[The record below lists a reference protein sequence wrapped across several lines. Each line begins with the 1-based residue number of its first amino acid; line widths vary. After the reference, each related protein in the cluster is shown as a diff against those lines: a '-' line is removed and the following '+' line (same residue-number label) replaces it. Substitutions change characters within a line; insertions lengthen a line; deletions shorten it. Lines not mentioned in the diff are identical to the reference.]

1 MRKFILL
8 VIMCLFG
15 GLSSSLMAQTIT
27 IGTRNGD
34 SQYFPARLKQN
45 AVGNSNN
52 YSSISQQIYT
62 ANEIKTANGGSTPV
76 GKISKLAFKSNK
88 TNLTFDKTVKV
99 YMKNI
104 GTTDVISAWD
114 TSEELKNN
122 KVYEGSI
129 SIDADG
135 YLVFNLSPA
144 FNYVDGN
151 NILIF
156 VDNNRGESGTVIDD
170 VYFDVMSISSRQGAY
185 TASGTASNNY
195 GFDGTWPTCTGRTQ
209 KNVISLTFSDETPTP
224 PDAPTLTSPT
234 NGETGIFN
242 PSLNFTLSS
251 NTAKYQIFLAEAAGT
266 GAGAYNAL
274 TDWVDKTNNTVSYQ
288 TNNLKPNTT
297 YYWYVV
303 AKNDEGSAES
313 AKYSFTTSDFGVPGI
328 PTLVS
333 PENNATIAENPNL
346 SWYFGEY
353 TEQYQ
358 VWLGT
363 DADNLELKQDWT
375 STLATSYQTNNL
387 AVGDYFWKIVA
398 KNYVGE
404 TSSEVFKFTK
414 LGAPDNVTPISPADG
429 ATEVS
434 NKTIRFTFAPN
445 TTHYRFLYGEESA
458 GNLAYCGH
466 GTATEWLETGGATEM
481 EITAPYFETGTTYY
495 WAVDVKNGSGQ
506 RTVHQ
511 GGDAIDVFHFTT
523 SSIAAATNLRSE
535 LNNRE
540 VTLTWFYGN
549 SNTVDEYQVLF
560 GTDQNNLV
568 VVQDWTLR
576 GGLSEGSFIKDGLDA
591 GTTYYWQ
598 VNVRKDG
605 GDALSSEI
613 ASFTTDS
620 LPGAVTYVSPA
631 DNASLNADPEL
642 SWTFGDIDNTDEYQ
656 VLFGTDPDNLDVVQE
671 WTSTLATSYKTSDL
685 SANVTYYWQI
695 NVRNNMGEVQGAI
708 YSFIKSIRPDN
719 VTPVSPAH
727 GETGVSNVATITWE
741 FAPNTTHYR
750 LLFDRG
756 YGLEYQIGNNET
768 WVKVTEETA
777 SFDTDALGL
786 GALKTY
792 SWAVEVKN
800 DSGVRNYYNGANPS
814 GDVTLYSYTTANVV
828 AATYQAPVNNSVLST
843 PTATLKWTYGANNTV
858 THYQVL
864 FGTDKNN
871 LDVVQDWVEIPTVG
885 TGLGDG
891 TYTTATLT
899 NNTKYYWQVNVKQG
913 VDGTPL
919 EGKIWGFVSLLDI
932 PQNVTTDAISYDGT
946 AHITWDAI
954 ADATSY
960 NIYVDGTL
968 YSTVNTNAADIAN
981 LVYNDGNAYNIQVTA
996 LYEFDG
1002 DTYESEK
1009 SDIVEVTTIG
1019 YGMIKVFVKDY
1030 KDNRLN
1036 GVAITLSGKDIYGND
1051 KEYTFTTNANGTY
1064 TSSKPEICEGTY
1076 TVTISKD
1083 LYFTQTIENV
1093 MIVNNATRD
1102 LGTIILHSMAIFNV
1116 TVNDISVDHIDIFL
1130 GYNTN
1135 EYLFDNR
1142 LYNIYVWEIHEDTY
1156 DPNYIA
1162 RWFSIGATQGENSMY
1177 RYFEWENLPNGVY
1190 LIGVELPGSG
1200 IINWSNVN
1208 AYKNYYIFEKNG
1220 NWYDSENWRSNLMPQ
1235 LPDDQVYI
1243 YAEAVVNEDET
1254 VTIGNATIKYDN
1266 KDYFGSL
1273 TINGE
1278 FITTTDIGIVN
1289 DSPHRLILNDGAQL
1303 RQKNPNLPGKFVMN
1317 IDNPTVWSVWNKTGW
1332 QFIASPFTNAAVSQ
1346 FTETGDEY
1354 DLYKFDG
1361 RHENLTV
1368 EWRNHKDTTAH
1379 FEKEFVSGRGYM
1391 ASYKTNTTA
1400 SLNGTFFAGTSID
1413 YEVTYKEI
1421 VGDSTH
1427 WPNFHLVGNPFT
1439 FDMDLSKL
1447 QTFHMATGVAV
1458 VNEVGGYNYM
1468 ATGTINV
1475 GDGFFVRTVGVNP
1488 SVSYND
1494 NATRSSNNNVIDNI
1508 SVIISNKTSRD
1519 NVVLN
1524 FAGADK
1530 VGFPKLNNFNEEI
1543 ACLYVSSDAKR
1554 YGIFNYDEDV
1564 REVPL
1569 SFEAQ
1574 KMGNYTISVEAEG
1587 EYDNI
1592 ILVDRLTGIETN
1604 MLFEDYNFTTT
1615 TSKKE
1620 NADRFIVR
1628 FSKKS
1633 DAKVETDRFAYQSGE
1648 ELIIEA
1654 EGTVQM
1660 FDVMGRMVY
1669 SNDVE
1674 GQRRVNVGH
1683 LNKAAYILRLVNG
1696 NGVKVQKV
1704 IIY

>member
-1 MRKFILL
+1 MKKFLL
-8 VIMCLFG
+8 LTLIMCLFG
-15 GLSSSLMAQTIT
+15 GLSSSLMAQEVT
-27 IGTRNGD
+27 IGSGTGTTNG
-34 SQYFPARLKQN
+34 QYLPIYI
-45 AVGNSNN
+45 GNSGL
-52 YSSISQQIYT
+52 YAISQQIYF
-62 ANEIKTANGGSTPV
+62 ANEINMPDGGTISQISFYTYNNKHTRNIEIYMVNTDKTIFNSKTDWVVVTSQDKVFAGEVEFGSGSTTDNV
-76 GKISKLAFKSNK
+76 WVTITLDQDFSYNGTKNLLLCVNDLTGEKTLDSNYPK
-88 TNLTFDKTVKV
+88 FRTYSSSTNTAIYNYGTQITDPSTQLNNLTA
-99 YMKNI
+99 
-104 GTTDVISAWD
+104 S
-114 TSEELKNN
+114 TS
-122 KVYEGSI
+122 
-129 SIDADG
+129 
-135 YLVFNLSPA
+135 
-144 FNYVDGN
+144 
-151 NILIF
+151 
-156 VDNNRGESGTVIDD
+156 
-170 VYFDVMSISSRQGAY
+170 
-185 TASGTASNNY
+185 
-195 GFDGTWPTCTGRTQ
+195 Q
-209 KNVISLTFSDETPTP
+209 KNTHNIIKLNFDSGSSTPTL
-224 PDAPTLTSPT
+224 PDAPTLNSPS

-242 PSLNFTLSS
+242 PSLDFKLSS
-251 NTAKYQIFLAEAAGT
+251 NTTQYQIFLAEASGT
-266 GAGAYNAL
+266 GPGTYNEL
-274 TDWVDKTNNTVSYQ
+274 TSLVDKTNITVSYQ

-297 YYWYVV
+297 YYWYVE
-303 AKNDEGSAES
+303 ATNDEGSASS
-313 AKYSFTTSDFGVPGI
+313 AVYSFTTSNFGDPGA
-328 PTLVS
+328 PTLNTPS
-333 PENNATIAENPNL
+333 NNEEVTSNPKL
-346 SWYFGEY
+346 SWTFGDY

-363 DADNLELKQDWT
+363 DSDNLNVVQNWT

-434 NKTIRFTFAPN
+434 SKTIRFTFAPN

-458 GNLAYCGH
+458 GNLAYCGY
-466 GTATEWLETGGATEM
+466 GTAATWLETGGATEM
-481 EITAPYFETGTTYY
+481 EITAPDFETGMTYY

-511 GGDAIDVFHFTT
+511 GGDAIEVFHFTT
-523 SSIAAATNLRSE
+523 SSIAAATSLTSK

-549 SNTVDEYQVLF
+549 GNTADEYQVLL
-560 GTDQNNLV
+560 GTEQNNLA
-568 VVQDWTLR
+568 VVQDWTSR

-605 GDALSSEI
+605 GGALSSEI
-613 ASFTTDS
+613 ASFTTDA
-620 LPGAVTYVSPA
+620 LPGAVTYISPA

-671 WTSTLATSYKTSDL
+671 WTSTLETSYQTSAL

-741 FAPNTTHYR
+741 FAPNTTHYK

-800 DSGVRNYYNGANPS
+800 DYGVRNYYNGANPS
-814 GDVTLYSYTTANVV
+814 GDVTLYSYTTANVA
-828 AATYQAPVNNSVLST
+828 AATYQAPANNSVLST

-891 TYTTATLT
+891 TYTTATLV

-913 VDGTPL
+913 VDGTAL
-919 EGKIWGFVSLLDI
+919 EGKIWGFVSILDI
-932 PQNVTTDAISYDGT
+932 PQNVTTDAVSYDET
-946 AHITWDAI
+946 AHLTWDAI

-981 LVYNDGNAYNIQVTA
+981 LVYNGGNAYSIQITA
-996 LYEFDG
+996 VYEFDG
-1002 DTYESEK
+1002 ITYESDK
-1009 SDIVEVTTIG
+1009 SDAVEVTTIG
-1019 YGMIKVFVKDY
+1019 YGKIKVFVTDY

-1036 GVAITLSGKDIYGND
+1036 GVTITLSGKDISGND

-1093 MIVNNATRD
+1093 VIVNNATRD

-1130 GYNTN
+1130 GYNTD
-1135 EYLFDNR
+1135 EYRFENR
-1142 LYNIYVWEIHEDTY
+1142 PYNIYVWEIHEDTY
-1156 DPNYIA
+1156 DPNYIEC
-1162 RWFSIGATQGENSMY
+1162 WFSIGATQGENSMY

-1243 YAEAVVNEDET
+1243 YAEAVVNEGET

-1273 TINGE
+1273 TIKGE

-1317 IDNPTVWSVWNKTGW
+1317 INNPKVWNEWNKTGW
-1332 QFIASPFTNAAVSQ
+1332 QFIASPFTDAAVSQ
-1346 FTETGDEY
+1346 FTNAGDEY

-1368 EWRNHKDTTAH
+1368 EWRNHKDPEAQ
-1379 FEKEFVSGRGYM
+1379 FETEFVSGRGYM
-1391 ASYKTNTTA
+1391 ASYESNTTA
-1400 SLNGTFFAGTSID
+1400 TLSGTFNSSTSIT
-1413 YEVTYKEI
+1413 YPVTYQDIQE
-1421 VGDSTH
+1421 GEMH
-1427 WPNFHLVGNPFT
+1427 WPNFHLLGNPFT
-1439 FDMDLSKL
+1439 FNMDLSKL
-1447 QTFHMATGVAV
+1447 QTFHIATGVAV
-1458 VNEVGGYNYM
+1458 INNTGGWDYL
-1468 ATGTINV
+1468 TSGSINV

-1488 SVSYND
+1488 SVSYSEGP
-1494 NATRSSNNNVIDNI
+1494 TRSSDNNVTDNI
-1508 SVIISNKTSRD
+1508 SIRISNSTSRD

-1524 FAGADK
+1524 FAGADNA
-1530 VGFPKLNNFNEEI
+1530 GFPKLNAINEDV
-1543 ACLYVSSDAKR
+1543 AYLYVVDNNER
-1554 YGIFNYDEDV
+1554 YGIFNYDKDV
-1564 REVPL
+1564 KEVPL

-1574 KMGNYTISVEAEG
+1574 KMGNYTISVDAKG
-1587 EYDNI
+1587 EYETI
-1592 ILVDRLTGIETN
+1592 VLVDRQTGIETN
-1604 MLFEDYNFTTT
+1604 MLLEDYKFTAT

-1620 NADRFIVR
+1620 NTDRFIVR
-1628 FSKKS
+1628 FTFKS
-1633 DAKVETDRFAYQSGE
+1633 DVETESKIFAYQSGD
-1648 ELIIEA
+1648 ELIIED
-1654 EGTVQM
+1654 EGTVQL
-1660 FDVMGRMVY
+1660 FDVTGRMLHI
-1669 SNDVE
+1669 SDVKSRGE
-1674 GQRRVNVGH
+1674 RINVGQ

-1696 NGVKVQKV
+1696 EGVKVQKV

>member
-1 MRKFILL
+1 M
-8 VIMCLFG
+8 IMCLFG
-15 GLSSSLMAQTIT
+15 GLSSSLMAQEVT
-27 IGTRNGD
+27 IGTGTTESYTVPFETYLVQSGSQTYYLSNEIGKTTGGTIDKIAYYISTSAEVGNRNIRVYLRNTD
-34 SQYFPARLKQN
+34 ESYFPRTDGKYYRVNMTAEERVFEGTLNTNTTGWVTIDIDNFSYEGKN
-45 AVGNSNN
+45 LLVAVYDYTNSTPQKDTKFYTYKTNDDGNYRTIRKNGSSANPEQTT
-52 YSSISQQIYT
+52 SISFTTEAQT
-62 ANEIKTANGGSTPV
+62 PNIKLTFTSSTPV
-76 GKISKLAFKSNK
+76 
-88 TNLTFDKTVKV
+88 
-99 YMKNI
+99 
-104 GTTDVISAWD
+104 
-114 TSEELKNN
+114 
-122 KVYEGSI
+122 
-129 SIDADG
+129 
-135 YLVFNLSPA
+135 
-144 FNYVDGN
+144 
-151 NILIF
+151 
-156 VDNNRGESGTVIDD
+156 
-170 VYFDVMSISSRQGAY
+170 
-185 TASGTASNNY
+185 
-195 GFDGTWPTCTGRTQ
+195 
-209 KNVISLTFSDETPTP
+209 TPTVP
-224 PDAPTLTSPT
+224 TAPTLNSPSDGAT
-234 NGETGIFN
+234 DQFN
-242 PSLNFTLSS
+242 PSLDFTLSS
-251 NTAKYQIFLAEAAGT
+251 NTTQYQIFLAEASGT
-266 GAGAYNAL
+266 GPGTYDEL
-274 TDWVDKTNNTVSYQ
+274 TSLVKTNNNVSYQ
-288 TNNLKPNTT
+288 TSNLKPNTT
-297 YYWYVV
+297 YYWYVK
-303 AKNDEGSAES
+303 ATNDEGSTSSAE
-313 AKYSFTTSDFGVPGI
+313 YSFTTSNFDVPGI
-328 PTLVS
+328 PTLVY

-346 SWYFGEY
+346 SWNFGEY

-358 VWLGT
+358 VLFGT
-363 DADNLELKQDWT
+363 DSDNLDVVQDWT

-387 AVGDYFWKIVA
+387 AVGDYFWKIVV

-414 LGAPDNVTPISPADG
+414 LGAPDNVTPISPADS

-445 TTHYRFLYGEESA
+445 TTHYRFLYGESA
-458 GNLAYCGH
+458 GTLAYCGH
-466 GTATEWLETGGATEM
+466 GTATKWLETGGATEM

-495 WAVDVKNGSGQ
+495 WAVDVQNGSGQ
-506 RTVHQ
+506 RSVWN
-511 GGDAIDVFHFTT
+511 GGEEIAIYSFTT
-523 SSIAAATNLRSE
+523 SSIAAATNLRNT
-535 LNNRE
+535 LTNRE
-540 VTLTWFYGN
+540 VTLSWFYGN
-549 SNTVDEYQVLF
+549 GNTVNEYQVLF

-568 VVQDWTLR
+568 VVQDWTSR
-576 GGLSEGSFIKDGLDA
+576 GGLSEGSFSKNGLDA

-605 GDALSSEI
+605 GNALSSEI

-656 VLFGTDPDNLDVVQE
+656 VLFGTDSDNLDVVQE
-671 WTSTLATSYKTSDL
+671 WTSTLATSYQTSAL
-685 SANVTYYWQI
+685 SANVTYYWQV
-695 NVRNNMGEVQGAI
+695 NVRNNMGEVQGAV

-719 VTPVSPAH
+719 VTPISPVH
-727 GETGVSNVATITWE
+727 GETGVSNVATITWR

-768 WVKVTEETA
+768 WIEVTEETA

-786 GALKTY
+786 GASKTY

-800 DSGVRNYYNGANPS
+800 DYGTRYYYDGANPS
-814 GDVTLYSYTTANVV
+814 GDVTLYSYTTANVA
-828 AATYQAPVNNSVLST
+828 AATYLAPANNSVLETS
-843 PTATLKWTYGANNTV
+843 TATLKWTYGANNTV

-864 FGTDKNN
+864 FGTGKNN

-899 NNTKYYWQVNVKQG
+899 NNTKYYWQVNVKQS
-913 VDGTPL
+913 VDSTAL
-919 EGKIWGFVSLLDI
+919 EGKVWGFVSLLDI

-960 NIYVDGTL
+960 NIYVDGTP

-981 LVYNDGNAYNIQVTA
+981 LVYNGGNAYSIQITA
-996 LYEFDG
+996 VYEFDG
-1002 DTYESEK
+1002 DTYESDK
-1009 SDIVEVTTIG
+1009 SDAVKVTTIG

-1093 MIVNNATRD
+1093 VIVNNETRD

-1116 TVNDISVDHIDIFL
+1116 TVNNVNVDYLDIWL
-1130 GYNTN
+1130 GYDSDNI
-1135 EYLFDNR
+1135 FDTVR
-1142 LYNIYVWEIHEDTY
+1142 LYNIYVWEIHEDTH
-1156 DPNYIA
+1156 DTNYIA
-1162 RWFSIGATQGENSMY
+1162 RWFSIGATQGENTMY
-1177 RYFEWENLPNGVY
+1177 RYSEWKNLPNGVY

-1243 YAEAVVNEDET
+1243 YAEAVVNEGET

-1303 RQKNPNLPGKFVMN
+1303 RQKNPNLPGKFVMKIN
-1317 IDNPTVWSVWNKTGW
+1317 NPKVWNEWNKTGW

-1379 FEKEFVSGRGYM
+1379 FETEFVSGRGYM

-1400 SLNGTFFAGTSID
+1400 SLTGTFFSGTSID

-1427 WPNFHLVGNPFT
+1427 WPNFHLLGNPFT
-1439 FDMDLSKL
+1439 FNMDLSKL
-1447 QTFHMATGVAV
+1447 NTFHLATGVAV
-1458 VNEVGGYNYM
+1458 INNTGGWNYL
-1468 ATGTINV
+1468 TNGYINV
-1475 GDGFFVRTVGVNP
+1475 GDGFFVRTIGVNP

-1494 NATRSSNNNVIDNI
+1494 NATRSSNDNVTDNI
-1508 SVIISNKTSRD
+1508 SVTVSNSKSCD

-1524 FAGADK
+1524 FAGSDK
-1530 VGFPKLNNFNEEI
+1530 EGFPKLNALNDEI
-1543 ACLYVSSDAKR
+1543 AYLYVSDGSER

-1564 REVPL
+1564 REIPL

-1574 KMGNYTISVEAEG
+1574 KMGKYTISVKPEG
-1587 EYDNI
+1587 EYENI
-1592 ILVDRLTGIETN
+1592 ILVDRHTGIETN
-1604 MLFEDYNFTTT
+1604 MLLEDYSFTA
-1615 TSKKE
+1615 TSSTKE
-1620 NADRFIVR
+1620 NTDRFIIR
-1628 FSKKS
+1628 FAKTS
-1633 DAKVETDRFAYQSGE
+1633 DLEIETEHFAYQSNN
-1648 ELIIEA
+1648 ELIISKD
-1654 EGTVQM
+1654 GTLQI
-1660 FDVMGRMVY
+1660 FDVMGRMIY
-1669 SNDVE
+1669 SNEVK
-1674 GQRRVNVGH
+1674 GQSRIYVGNF
-1683 LNKAAYILRLVNG
+1683 NKAAYILRLVNDED
-1696 NGVKVQKV
+1696 VKVQKV

>member
-1 MRKFILL
+1 MKKFLL
-8 VIMCLFG
+8 LTMIMCLFG
-15 GLSSSLMAQTIT
+15 GLSSSLMAQNEVT
-27 IGTRNGD
+27 IGTGTSVTNNAPFNERNGAYSV
-34 SQYFPARLKQN
+34 SQQLYSQSLLLENLPKN
-45 AVGNSNN
+45 ATIT
-52 YSSISQQIYT
+52 SISFFVKHEDKNT
-62 ANEIKTANGGSTPV
+62 R
-76 GKISKLAFKSNK
+76 
-88 TNLTFDKTVKV
+88 NLSV
-99 YMKNI
+99 YMKN
-104 GTTDVISAWD
+104 TEDVSNTIQS
-114 TSEELKNN
+114 
-122 KVYEGSI
+122 YG
-129 SIDADG
+129 DADK
-135 YLVFNLSPA
+135 VFSGNVTTNKNDDKLLTIPISNFTYTGNGIYIYINDQTGIKNSSTYQEFYSATLSGGILHNYSSTAALNTTNLTRST
-144 FNYVDGN
+144 NLIN
-151 NILIF
+151 NIKITYTT
-156 VDNNRGESGTVIDD
+156 G
-170 VYFDVMSISSRQGAY
+170 GAPQ
-185 TASGTASNNY
+185 A
-195 GFDGTWPTCTGRTQ
+195 PT
-209 KNVISLTFSDETPTP
+209 
-224 PDAPTLTSPT
+224 APTLNSPS

-242 PSLNFTLSS
+242 PSLDFKLSS
-251 NTAKYQIFLAEAAGT
+251 NTTQYQIFLAEASGT
-266 GAGAYNAL
+266 GPGTYDEL
-274 TDWVDKTNNTVSYQ
+274 TSLVDKTNNTVSYQ

-303 AKNDEGSAES
+303 AKNDKGEVPSAE
-313 AKYSFTTSDFGVPGI
+313 YSFTTSDFGVPGI

-333 PENNATIAENPNL
+333 PENNAPIAENPNL
-346 SWYFGEY
+346 SWNFGEY

-363 DADNLELKQDWT
+363 DSDNLVVVQDWT

-387 AVGDYFWKIVA
+387 AVGDYFWKIVV

-404 TSSEVFKFTK
+404 TSSEVFTFTK
-414 LGAPDNVTPISPADG
+414 LGAPGNVTPISPING

-434 NKTIRFTFAPN
+434 SRNIRFTFAPN
-445 TTHYRFLYGEESA
+445 TTHYRFLYGESA
-458 GNLAYCGH
+458 GTLAYCGH
-466 GTATEWLETGGATEM
+466 GTKDTWLETGGVTEM
-481 EITAPYFETGTTYY
+481 EITAPYFETGKTYY

-506 RTVHQ
+506 RSVHE
-511 GGDAIDVFHFTT
+511 GGEEIAIYSFTT
-523 SSIAAATNLRSE
+523 SSISAATSLTSK

-560 GTDQNNLV
+560 GTDQNNLE
-568 VVQDWTLR
+568 VVQDWTSR
-576 GGLSEGSFIKDGLDA
+576 GGLSVSEGNFSKNGLDA

-598 VNVRKDG
+598 VKVRKDG
-605 GDALSSEI
+605 GNALSSEI

-642 SWTFGDIDNTDEYQ
+642 SWTFGDNTDEYQ
-656 VLFGTDPDNLDVVQE
+656 LLFGTDPGNLNVVKDWATPE
-671 WTSTLATSYKTSDL
+671 TSSYQTSDL
-685 SANVTYYWQI
+685 SANVTYYWQV
-695 NVRNNMGEVQGAI
+695 NVRNNMGEVQGAV

-719 VTPVSPAH
+719 VTPISPVH
-727 GETGVSNVATITWE
+727 GETGVSNVATITWR

-756 YGLEYQIGNNET
+756 YGPEYQIGNNET

-800 DSGVRNYYNGANPS
+800 DHGVRNYYNGANPS
-814 GDVTLYSYTTANVV
+814 GDVTLYSYTTANVA
-828 AATYQAPVNNSVLST
+828 AATYQAPANNSVLST
-843 PTATLKWTYGANNTV
+843 STATLKWTYGANNTV
-858 THYQVL
+858 THYRVL

-871 LDVVQDWVEIPTVG
+871 LDVVQDWVETPTVG

-891 TYTTATLT
+891 TYTTATLV

-913 VDGTPL
+913 VGGTAL

-932 PQNVTTDAISYDGT
+932 PQNVTTDAVSYDET
-946 AHITWDAI
+946 AHLTWDAI

-981 LVYNDGNAYNIQVTA
+981 LVYNGGNAYSIQITA
-996 LYEFDG
+996 VYEFDG
-1002 DTYESEK
+1002 ITYESDK
-1009 SDIVEVTTIG
+1009 SDAVKVTTIG

-1064 TSSKPEICEGTY
+1064 TSSKLEICEGTY

-1093 MIVNNATRD
+1093 VIVNNATRD

-1116 TVNDISVDHIDIFL
+1116 TVVNVNADYLDIYL
-1130 GYNTN
+1130 GYDSDNTFN
-1135 EYLFDNR
+1135 NR
-1142 LYNIYVWEIHEDTY
+1142 PYNIYVWEIHEDAY
-1156 DPNYIA
+1156 DPNYIE
-1162 RWFSIGATQGENSMY
+1162 RWFSIGATQGENAMY
-1177 RYFEWENLPNGVY
+1177 RYSEWKNLPNGVY

-1220 NWYDSENWRSNLMPQ
+1220 NWDDSENWRDGLMPQ

-1273 TINGE
+1273 TIKGE

-1317 IDNPTVWSVWNKTGW
+1317 INNPKVWNEWNKTGW
-1332 QFIASPFTNAAVSQ
+1332 QFIASPFTDAAVSQ
-1346 FTETGDEY
+1346 FTNAGDEY

-1368 EWRNHKDTTAH
+1368 EWRNHKDPEAQ
-1379 FEKEFVSGRGYM
+1379 FETEFVSGRGYM
-1391 ASYKTNTTA
+1391 ASYQNNTTA
-1400 SLNGTFFAGTSID
+1400 TLSGTFNSSTSIT
-1413 YEVTYKEI
+1413 YPVTYQEI
-1421 VGDSTH
+1421 QEGEMH
-1427 WPNFHLVGNPFT
+1427 WPNFHLLGNPFT
-1439 FDMDLSKL
+1439 FNMDLSKL

-1458 VNEVGGYNYM
+1458 INDAGGWDYL
-1468 ATGTINV
+1468 TSGSINV

-1488 SVSYND
+1488 SVSYSEGS
-1494 NATRSSNNNVIDNI
+1494 TRSSDNNVTDNI
-1508 SVIISNKTSRD
+1508 SIRISNSTSRD

-1524 FAGADK
+1524 FAGADNA
-1530 VGFPKLNNFNEEI
+1530 GFPKLNAMNKEI
-1543 ACLYVSSDAKR
+1543 AYLYVVDNNER
-1554 YGIFNYDEDV
+1554 YGIFNYDKDV
-1564 REVPL
+1564 KEVTL

-1574 KMGNYTISVEAEG
+1574 KMGNYTISVDAEG
-1587 EYDNI
+1587 EYETI
-1592 ILVDRLTGIETN
+1592 VLVDRQTGVETN
-1604 MLFEDYNFTTT
+1604 MLLEDYKFTAT

-1620 NADRFIVR
+1620 NTDRFIVR
-1628 FSKKS
+1628 FTFKS
-1633 DAKVETDRFAYQSGE
+1633 DVETESKIFAYQSGD
-1648 ELIIEA
+1648 ELIIED
-1654 EGTVQM
+1654 EGTVQL
-1660 FDVMGRMVY
+1660 FDVTGRMLY
-1669 SNDVE
+1669 ISDVKSRGE
-1674 GQRRVNVGH
+1674 RINVGQ

-1696 NGVKVQKV
+1696 EGVKVQKV

>member
-1 MRKFILL
+1 M
-8 VIMCLFG
+8 IMCLFG
-15 GLSSSLMAQTIT
+15 GLSSSLMAQEVT
-27 IGTRNGD
+27 IGSGTSTTQYAPFNDRNGAYSVSQQLYNKDLLKDIPNGAIITSISFFVQYEDKTTRNLSVYLKNTED
-34 SQYFPARLKQN
+34 VTNTAQTYNETTDIYFTGS
-45 AVGNSNN
+45 VTTNSNDDMLLTIPISNFPYTGNGIYIYVNDKTNKKNSN
-52 YSSISQQIYT
+52 YQMFYADGVTGGILCNYGSAELNASHLTRKMNSLNKIKFTFTSSGS
-62 ANEIKTANGGSTPV
+62 STPT
-76 GKISKLAFKSNK
+76 L
-88 TNLTFDKTVKV
+88 
-99 YMKNI
+99 
-104 GTTDVISAWD
+104 
-114 TSEELKNN
+114 
-122 KVYEGSI
+122 
-129 SIDADG
+129 
-135 YLVFNLSPA
+135 
-144 FNYVDGN
+144 
-151 NILIF
+151 
-156 VDNNRGESGTVIDD
+156 
-170 VYFDVMSISSRQGAY
+170 
-185 TASGTASNNY
+185 
-195 GFDGTWPTCTGRTQ
+195 
-209 KNVISLTFSDETPTP
+209 

-234 NGETGIFN
+234 NGATGIFN

-251 NTAKYQIFLAEAAGT
+251 NTAQYQIFLAEAAGT
-266 GAGAYNAL
+266 GAGAYTPL
-274 TDWVDKTNNTVSYQ
+274 TSLVDKTNNTVSYQ
-288 TNNLKPNTT
+288 TSNLKPYTT

-303 AKNDEGSAES
+303 ATNDEGSAES
-313 AKYSFTTSDFGVPGI
+313 AKYSFTTSNFGAPGI

-346 SWYFGEY
+346 SWEFGDNTGEY
-353 TEQYQ
+353 Q
-358 VWLGT
+358 LLFGT
-363 DADNLELKQDWT
+363 DPDNLDVVQEWT

-387 AVGDYFWKIVA
+387 AVGDYFWKIVV

-414 LGAPDNVTPISPADG
+414 LGAPDNVTPISPING

-434 NKTIRFTFAPN
+434 SKTIRFTFAPN

-466 GTATEWLETGGATEM
+466 GTATTWLETGGATEM
-481 EITAPYFETGTTYY
+481 EITAPDFETGMTYY

-511 GGDAIDVFHFTT
+511 GGDAIEVFHFTT
-523 SSIAAATNLRSE
+523 SSISAATNLRNT
-535 LNNRE
+535 LNNRK

-549 SNTVDEYQVLF
+549 GNTADEYQVLF
-560 GTDQNNLV
+560 GTDQNNLEV
-568 VVQDWTLR
+568 EDWTSR

-605 GDALSSEI
+605 GNALSSEI
-613 ASFTTDS
+613 ASFTTDP
-620 LPGAVTYVSPA
+620 LPGVPT
-631 DNASLNADPEL
+631 LNYPSNNEEITSDPKL
-642 SWTFGDIDNTDEYQ
+642 SWIFGENTIEYQ
-656 VLFGTDPDNLDVVQE
+656 LLFGTDSDNLDVVKE
-671 WTSTLATSYKTSDL
+671 WTTTLETSYQTSDL
-685 SANVTYYWQI
+685 SANVTYYWQV
-695 NVRNNMGEVQGAI
+695 NVRNNMGEIQGAV
-708 YSFIKSIRPDN
+708 YSFTKSIRPDN
-719 VTPVSPAH
+719 VTPISPVH
-727 GETGVSNVATITWE
+727 GETGVSNVATITWR

-756 YGLEYQIGNNET
+756 YGPEYQVGNNET
-768 WVKVTEETA
+768 WIKVTEETA

-800 DSGVRNYYNGANPS
+800 DYGTRNYYNGANPS
-814 GDVTLYSYTTANVV
+814 GDVTLYSYTTANVA
-828 AATYQAPVNNSVLST
+828 AATYQAPANNSVLST
-843 PTATLKWTYGANNTV
+843 STATLKWTYGANNTV

-864 FGTDKNN
+864 FGTDKDN

-891 TYTTATLT
+891 TYTTSTLV

-913 VDGTPL
+913 VDGTAL
-919 EGKIWGFVSLLDI
+919 EGKVWGFVSILDI
-932 PQNVTTDAISYDGT
+932 PQNVTTDAVSYDET

-954 ADATSY
+954 ADVTSY

-981 LVYNDGNAYNIQVTA
+981 LVYNGGNAYSIQITA
-996 LYEFDG
+996 MYEFDG
-1002 DTYESEK
+1002 DTYESDK
-1009 SDIVEVTTIG
+1009 SDVVKVTTIG
-1019 YGMIKVFVKDY
+1019 YGMIKVFVTDY
-1030 KDNRLN
+1030 KNNRLN
-1036 GVAITLSGKDIYGND
+1036 GVTITLSGKDISGND

-1093 MIVNNATRD
+1093 AIVNNATRD

-1130 GYNTN
+1130 GYNTD
-1135 EYLFDNR
+1135 EYRFENR
-1142 LYNIYVWEIHEDTY
+1142 PYNIYVWEIHEDTH
-1156 DPNYIA
+1156 DPNYIE
-1162 RWFSIGATQGENSMY
+1162 RWFSIGATQGENAMY

-1220 NWYDSENWRSNLMPQ
+1220 NWYDSENWRDGLMPQ

-1243 YAEAVVNEDET
+1243 YAEAVVNEGET

-1273 TINGE
+1273 TIKGE
-1278 FITTTDIGIVN
+1278 FITTTDLGIVN

-1317 IDNPTVWSVWNKTGW
+1317 INNPKVWNEWNKTGW
-1332 QFIASPFTNAAVSQ
+1332 QFIASPFTNAEVSQ

-1368 EWRNHKDTTAH
+1368 EWRNHKDPEAQ
-1379 FEKEFVSGRGYM
+1379 FETEFVSGRGYM
-1391 ASYKTNTTA
+1391 ASYQNNTTA
-1400 SLNGTFFAGTSID
+1400 TLNGTFNSSTSIT
-1413 YEVTYKEI
+1413 YPVTYQEI
-1421 VGDSTH
+1421 QEGEMH
-1427 WPNFHLVGNPFT
+1427 WPNFHLLGNPFT
-1439 FDMDLSKL
+1439 FNMDLSKL

-1458 VNEVGGYNYM
+1458 INDAGGWDYL
-1468 ATGTINV
+1468 TSGSINV

-1488 SVSYND
+1488 SVSYSEGS
-1494 NATRSSNNNVIDNI
+1494 TRSSDNNVTDNI
-1508 SVIISNKTSRD
+1508 SIRISNSTSRD

-1524 FAGADK
+1524 FAGADNA
-1530 VGFPKLNNFNEEI
+1530 GFPKLNAMNEDV
-1543 ACLYVSSDAKR
+1543 AYLYVVDNNER
-1554 YGIFNYDEDV
+1554 YGIFNYDKDV
-1564 REVPL
+1564 KEVPL

-1574 KMGNYTISVEAEG
+1574 KMGNYTISVDAEG
-1587 EYDNI
+1587 EYETI
-1592 ILVDRLTGIETN
+1592 VLVDRQTGIETN
-1604 MLFEDYNFTTT
+1604 MLLEDYKFTAT

-1620 NADRFIVR
+1620 NTDRFIVR
-1628 FSKKS
+1628 FTFKS
-1633 DAKVETDRFAYQSGE
+1633 DVATESERFAYQSGN
-1648 ELIIEA
+1648 ELIIED
-1654 EGTVQM
+1654 EGTVQL
-1660 FDVMGRMVY
+1660 FDVTGRMLY
-1669 SNDVE
+1669 ISDVKSRGE
-1674 GQRRVNVGH
+1674 RINVGQ

-1696 NGVKVQKV
+1696 EGVKVQKV

>member
-1 MRKFILL
+1 M
-8 VIMCLFG
+8 IMCLFG
-15 GLSSSLMAQTIT
+15 GLNSSLMAQEVT
-27 IGTRNGD
+27 IGNGTNEYNFVPIATAQVKSCSQTYYLSTEIGKSTGGTIDKIAYYISTPDNVGDRAIRVYLRNTEE
-34 SQYFPARLKQN
+34 SYFPRTSAGKYEMIN
-45 AVGNSNN
+45 MT
-52 YSSISQQIYT
+52 SQDQ
-62 ANEIKTANGGSTPV
+62 V
-76 GKISKLAFKSNK
+76 
-88 TNLTFDKTVKV
+88 FD
-99 YMKNI
+99 
-104 GTTDVISAWD
+104 
-114 TSEELKNN
+114 
-122 KVYEGSI
+122 GSI
-129 SIDADG
+129 STNTAGWVTIDIDDF
-135 YLVFNLSPA
+135 YYN
-144 FNYVDGN
+144 GN
-151 NILIF
+151 NLLVTVF
-156 VDNNRGESGTVIDD
+156 DNTNSKKTNTYFYTYKTLDNSQYRTIRKNGGTSDPTQT
-170 VYFDVMSISSRQGAY
+170 SIVTF
-185 TASGTASNNY
+185 TAEQNSPNI
-195 GFDGTWPTCTGRTQ
+195 
-209 KNVISLTFSDETPTP
+209 KLTFTSSTPETPTA
-224 PDAPTLTSPT
+224 PDAPTLVSPENNT
-234 NGETGIFN
+234 IDQFN
-242 PSLNFTLSS
+242 PSLEFTLSS
-251 NTAKYQIFLAEAAGT
+251 NTTQYQIFLAEASGT
-266 GAGAYNAL
+266 GAGTYNEL
-274 TDWVDKTNNTVSYQ
+274 TSLEKTNNNVSYP
-288 TNNLKPNTT
+288 TSNLKPNTT
-297 YYWYVV
+297 YYWYVK
-303 AKNDEGSAES
+303 ATNNEGSASS
-313 AKYSFTTSDFGVPGI
+313 AEYSFTTSNFGAPGA
-328 PTLVS
+328 PTLNTPS
-333 PENNATIAENPNL
+333 NNEEVTSNPKL
-346 SWYFGEY
+346 SWTFGDY

-363 DADNLELKQDWT
+363 DSDNLVVVQDWT

-387 AVGDYFWKIVA
+387 AVGDYFWKIVV

-434 NKTIRFTFAPN
+434 SKTIRFTFAPN

-458 GNLAYCGH
+458 GNLAYCGY
-466 GTATEWLETGGATEM
+466 GTAATWLETGGATEM
-481 EITAPYFETGTTYY
+481 EITAPDFETGMTYY

-511 GGDAIDVFHFTT
+511 GGDAIEVFHFTT
-523 SSIAAATNLRSE
+523 SSIAAATSLTSK

-549 SNTVDEYQVLF
+549 GNTADEYQVLL
-560 GTDQNNLV
+560 GTEQNNLA
-568 VVQDWTLR
+568 VVQDWTSR

-605 GDALSSEI
+605 GDALSSKI

-642 SWTFGDIDNTDEYQ
+642 SWTFGDNTDNYQ
-656 VLFGTDPDNLDVVQE
+656 LLFGTDPGNLNVVKDWATPE
-671 WTSTLATSYKTSDL
+671 TSSYQTSDL
-685 SANVTYYWQI
+685 SANVTYYWQV
-695 NVRNNMGEVQGAI
+695 NVRNNMGEVQGAV

-719 VTPVSPAH
+719 VTPISPAH
-727 GETGVSNVATITWE
+727 GETDVSNVATITWR

-756 YGLEYQIGNNET
+756 YGPEYQIGNNET

-800 DSGVRNYYNGANPS
+800 DYGVRNYYNGANPS
-814 GDVTLYSYTTANVV
+814 GDVTLYSYTTANVA
-828 AATYQAPVNNSVLST
+828 AATYQAPANNSVLST

-891 TYTTATLT
+891 TYTTATLV

-913 VDGTPL
+913 VDGTAL
-919 EGKIWGFVSLLDI
+919 EGKIWGFVSILDI
-932 PQNVTTDAISYDGT
+932 PQNVTTDAVSYDET
-946 AHITWDAI
+946 AHLTWDAI

-981 LVYNDGNAYNIQVTA
+981 LVYNGGNAYSIQITA
-996 LYEFDG
+996 VYEFDG
-1002 DTYESEK
+1002 ITYESDK
-1009 SDIVEVTTIG
+1009 SDAVEVTTIG

-1036 GVAITLSGKDIYGND
+1036 GVAIILSGKDIYGND

-1093 MIVNNATRD
+1093 VIVNNATRD

-1130 GYNTN
+1130 GYNTD
-1135 EYLFDNR
+1135 EYRFENR
-1142 LYNIYVWEIHEDTY
+1142 PYNIYVWEIHEDTY
-1156 DPNYIA
+1156 DPNYIEC
-1162 RWFSIGATQGENSMY
+1162 WFSIGATQGENSMY

-1243 YAEAVVNEDET
+1243 YAEAVVNEGET

-1273 TINGE
+1273 TIKGE

-1317 IDNPTVWSVWNKTGW
+1317 INNPKVWNEWNKTGW
-1332 QFIASPFTNAAVSQ
+1332 QFIASPFTDAAVSQ
-1346 FTETGDEY
+1346 FTNAGDEY

-1368 EWRNHKDTTAH
+1368 EWRNHKDPEAQ
-1379 FEKEFVSGRGYM
+1379 FETEFVSGRGYM
-1391 ASYKTNTTA
+1391 ASYESNTTA
-1400 SLNGTFFAGTSID
+1400 TLSGTFNSSTSIT
-1413 YEVTYKEI
+1413 YPVTYQDIQE
-1421 VGDSTH
+1421 GEMH
-1427 WPNFHLVGNPFT
+1427 WPNFHLLGNPFT
-1439 FDMDLSKL
+1439 FNMDLSKL
-1447 QTFHMATGVAV
+1447 QTFHIATGVAV
-1458 VNEVGGYNYM
+1458 INNTGGWDYL
-1468 ATGTINV
+1468 TSGSINV

-1488 SVSYND
+1488 SVSYSEGP
-1494 NATRSSNNNVIDNI
+1494 TRSSDNNVTDNI
-1508 SVIISNKTSRD
+1508 SIRISNSTSRD

-1524 FAGADK
+1524 FAGADNA
-1530 VGFPKLNNFNEEI
+1530 GFPKLNAINEDV
-1543 ACLYVSSDAKR
+1543 AYLYVVDNNER
-1554 YGIFNYDEDV
+1554 YGIFNYDKDV
-1564 REVPL
+1564 KEVPL

-1574 KMGNYTISVEAEG
+1574 KMGNYTISVDAKG
-1587 EYDNI
+1587 EYETI
-1592 ILVDRLTGIETN
+1592 VLVDRQTGIETN
-1604 MLFEDYNFTTT
+1604 MLLEDYKFTAT

-1620 NADRFIVR
+1620 NTDRFIVR
-1628 FSKKS
+1628 FTFKS
-1633 DAKVETDRFAYQSGE
+1633 DVETESKIFAYQSGN
-1648 ELIIEA
+1648 ELIIED
-1654 EGTVQM
+1654 EGTVQL
-1660 FDVMGRMVY
+1660 FDVTGRMLY
-1669 SNDVE
+1669 ISDVKSRGE
-1674 GQRRVNVGH
+1674 RINVGQ

-1696 NGVKVQKV
+1696 EGVKVQKV

>member
-1 MRKFILL
+1 
-8 VIMCLFG
+8 MCLFG
-15 GLSSSLMAQTIT
+15 GLSSSLMAQEVTIGSGTSSTNYAPFNERNGAYSVSQQLYSKSLLENIPNNATIT
-27 IGTRNGD
+27 SISFFVKYTDKNTRNL
-34 SQYFPARLKQN
+34 S
-45 AVGNSNN
+45 
-52 YSSISQQIYT
+52 
-62 ANEIKTANGGSTPV
+62 
-76 GKISKLAFKSNK
+76 
-88 TNLTFDKTVKV
+88 V
-99 YMKNI
+99 YMKN
-104 GTTDVISAWD
+104 TEDVSNTIQSY
-114 TSEELKNN
+114 S
-122 KVYEGSI
+122 
-129 SIDADG
+129 DADK
-135 YLVFNLSPA
+135 VFSGNVTTNYNNDELLTIPVSNFTYTGNGIYIYINDQTGEKNQSTYQEFYSASLSGGILHNYSSTAALNTTNLTRTA
-144 FNYVDGN
+144 NLIN
-151 NILIF
+151 NIKI
-156 VDNNRGESGTVIDD
+156 T
-170 VYFDVMSISSRQGAY
+170 Y
-185 TASGTASNNY
+185 T
-195 GFDGTWPTCTGRTQ
+195 TG
-209 KNVISLTFSDETPTP
+209 STPTP
-224 PDAPTLTSPT
+224 PDAPTLNSPSDGAT
-234 NGETGIFN
+234 NQFN
-242 PSLNFTLSS
+242 PSLDFTLSS
-251 NTAKYQIFLAEAAGT
+251 NTTQYQIFLAEAAGT

-303 AKNDEGSAES
+303 ATNDEGSAES
-313 AKYSFTTSDFGVPGI
+313 AKYSFTTSNFGAPGI
-328 PTLVS
+328 PTLNTPSNNEEVTS
-333 PENNATIAENPNL
+333 NPEL
-346 SWYFGEY
+346 SWTFGDY

-363 DADNLELKQDWT
+363 DSDNLNVVQNWT

-481 EITAPYFETGTTYY
+481 EITAPYFNTGKTYY

-523 SSIAAATNLRSE
+523 SSISAATNLRNT
-535 LNNRE
+535 LTNRK

-560 GTDQNNLV
+560 GTDQNNLE
-568 VVQDWTLR
+568 VVQDWTSR

-598 VNVRKDG
+598 VNVRKAG

-671 WTSTLATSYKTSDL
+671 WTSTLATSYKTSAL

-719 VTPVSPAH
+719 VTPISPVH

-786 GALKTY
+786 GASKTY

-800 DSGVRNYYNGANPS
+800 DYGVRNYYNGANPS
-814 GDVTLYSYTTANVV
+814 GDVTLYSYTTASVV

-843 PTATLKWTYGANNTV
+843 PTATLKWAYGANNTV

-932 PQNVTTDAISYDGT
+932 PQNVTTDAISYDGI

-981 LVYNDGNAYNIQVTA
+981 LVYNGGNAYSIQITA
-996 LYEFDG
+996 VYEFDG
-1002 DTYESEK
+1002 DTYESDK
-1009 SDIVEVTTIG
+1009 SDAVKVTTIG

-1093 MIVNNATRD
+1093 VIVNNETRD

-1190 LIGVELPGSG
+1190 RIGVELPGSG

-1243 YAEAVVNEDET
+1243 YAPAVVNKGET

-1266 KDYFGSL
+1266 KDYFGAL

-1278 FITTTDIGIVN
+1278 FIATTDIGIVN
-1289 DSPHRLILNDGAQL
+1289 ESFHRLILNDGAQL
-1303 RQKNPNLPGKFVMN
+1303 RQKNNNLPGKFVMN
-1317 IDNPTVWSVWNKTGW
+1317 IDNPTVWSIWNKTGW
-1332 QFIASPFTNAAVSQ
+1332 QFISSPFTNAAVSQ
-1346 FTETGDEY
+1346 FTNADTY

-1368 EWRNHKDTTAH
+1368 EWRNHKDPEAN
-1379 FEKEFVSGRGYM
+1379 FETEFVSGRGYM
-1391 ASYKTNTTA
+1391 ASYQNDTTA
-1400 SLNGTFFAGTSID
+1400 TFSGTFYAGTSIT
-1413 YEVTYKEI
+1413 YPVTYKEI
-1421 VGDSTH
+1421 IGDSTH

-1439 FDMDLSKL
+1439 FNMDLSKL
-1447 QTFHMATGVAV
+1447 QTFHMATGVAI
-1458 VNEVGGYNYM
+1458 VNEVGGWNYM
-1468 ATGTINV
+1468 TTGTIKV

>member
-15 GLSSSLMAQTIT
+15 GLSSSLMAQETVH
-27 IGTRNGD
+27 IGNGGTNTLQKAPFD
-34 SQYFPARLKQN
+34 LYAI
-45 AVGNSNN
+45 NSVC
-52 YSSISQQIYT
+52 QQIYT
-62 ANEIKTANGGSTPV
+62 VDEFTTYAPNNTIPNGV
-76 GKISKLAFKSNK
+76 ISKLTFYEN
-88 TNLTFDKTVKV
+88 TGQNLTCTNIKV
-99 YMKNI
+99 YMKH
-104 GTTDVISAWD
+104 TDKEAFSSSTDWITD
-114 TSEELKNN
+114 FT
-122 KVYEGSI
+122 
-129 SIDADG
+129 DG
-135 YLVFNLSPA
+135 DLVFDSNGATLSIVNGVLELTLTTP
-144 FNYVDGN
+144 FTWNRTQSILVYVDVNSKSSATAKSYFKAFSTQSKKTLYYSGN
-151 NILIF
+151 STAGL
-156 VDNNRGESGTVIDD
+156 D
-170 VYFDVMSISSRQGAY
+170 VSNWRQGSSPTTSKAQM
-185 TASGTASNNY
+185 
-195 GFDGTWPTCTGRTQ
+195 GF
-209 KNVISLTFSDETPTP
+209 TFTSSTPVTPTL

-251 NTAKYQIFLAEAAGT
+251 NTTQYQIFLAEAAGT

-303 AKNDEGSAES
+303 AKNDEGEVSSAE
-313 AKYSFTTSDFGVPGI
+313 YSFTTSNFGVPGI
-328 PTLVS
+328 PTLVY

-346 SWYFGEY
+346 SWTFGDNTDEY
-353 TEQYQ
+353 Q
-358 VWLGT
+358 LLFGT
-363 DADNLELKQDWT
+363 DPDNLDVVQEWT

-387 AVGDYFWKIVA
+387 AVGDYFWKVVA

-481 EITAPYFETGTTYY
+481 EITAPYFNTGKTYY

-523 SSIAAATNLRSE
+523 SSISAATNLRSE

-540 VTLTWFYGN
+540 VTLSWFYGN

-560 GTDQNNLV
+560 GTDQDNLV
-568 VVQDWTLR
+568 VVQDWTSR

-598 VNVRKDG
+598 VKVRKDG
-605 GDALSSEI
+605 GNALSSEI

-620 LPGAVTYVSPA
+620 LPSAVTYVSPA

-642 SWTFGDIDNTDEYQ
+642 SWTFGEYTEQYQ
-656 VLFGTDPDNLDVVQE
+656 VWLGTDSDNLDVVQD
-671 WTSTLATSYKTSDL
+671 WTSTLATSYQTSAL
-685 SANVTYYWQI
+685 SANVTYYWQV

-719 VTPVSPAH
+719 VTPISPVH
-727 GETGVSNVATITWE
+727 GETGVSNVATITWR

-800 DSGVRNYYNGANPS
+800 DYGTRYYYNGANPS

-828 AATYQAPVNNSVLST
+828 AATYQAPANNSVLST
-843 PTATLKWTYGANNTV
+843 STATLKWTYGANNTV

-871 LDVVQDWVEIPTVG
+871 LDVVQDWAEIPTVG

-891 TYTTATLT
+891 TYTTVTLT

-913 VDGTPL
+913 DDGTPL
-919 EGKIWGFVSLLDI
+919 KGKIWGFVSLLDI

-981 LVYNDGNAYNIQVTA
+981 LVYNGGNAYSIQITA
-996 LYEFDG
+996 VYEFDG
-1002 DTYESEK
+1002 DTYESDK
-1009 SDIVEVTTIG
+1009 SDAVKVTTIG

-1093 MIVNNATRD
+1093 VIVNNETRD

-1116 TVNDISVDHIDIFL
+1116 TVNNVNVDYLDIWL
-1130 GYNTN
+1130 GYDSDNT
-1135 EYLFDNR
+1135 FDTVR

-1156 DPNYIA
+1156 DTNYIA
-1162 RWFSIGATQGENSMY
+1162 RWFSIGATQGENIMY
-1177 RYFEWENLPNGVY
+1177 RYFEWDELPNGVY
-1190 LIGVELPGSG
+1190 RIGVELPGSG

-1243 YAEAVVNEDET
+1243 YAPAVVNKGET

-1266 KDYFGSL
+1266 KDYFGAL

-1278 FITTTDIGIVN
+1278 FIATTDIGIVN
-1289 DSPHRLILNDGAQL
+1289 ESFHRLILNDGAQL
-1303 RQKNPNLPGKFVMN
+1303 RQKNNNLPGKFVMN
-1317 IDNPTVWSVWNKTGW
+1317 IDNPTVWSIWNKTGW
-1332 QFIASPFTNAAVSQ
+1332 QFISSPFTNAAVSQ
-1346 FTETGDEY
+1346 FTNADTY

-1368 EWRNHKDTTAH
+1368 EWRNHKDPEAN
-1379 FEKEFVSGRGYM
+1379 FETEFVSGRGYM
-1391 ASYKTNTTA
+1391 ASYQNDTTA
-1400 SLNGTFFAGTSID
+1400 TFSGTFYAGTSIT
-1413 YEVTYKEI
+1413 YPVTYKEI
-1421 VGDSTH
+1421 IGDSTH

-1439 FDMDLSKL
+1439 FNMDLSKL
-1447 QTFHMATGVAV
+1447 QTFHMATGVAI
-1458 VNEVGGYNYM
+1458 VNEVGGWNYM
-1468 ATGTINV
+1468 TTGTINV

-1628 FSKKS
+1628 FAKKS

-1674 GQRRVNVGH
+1674 GQRRVNVEH

>member
-1 MRKFILL
+1 MKKFLL
-8 VIMCLFG
+8 LTLIMCLFG
-15 GLSSSLMAQTIT
+15 GLSSSLMAQEVT
-27 IGTRNGD
+27 IGSGTGTTNG
-34 SQYFPARLKQN
+34 QYLPIYI
-45 AVGNSNN
+45 GNSGL
-52 YSSISQQIYT
+52 YAISQQIYF
-62 ANEIKTANGGSTPV
+62 ANEINMPDGGTISQISFYTYNNKHTRNIEIYMVNTDKTIFNSKTDWVVVTSQDKVFAGEVEFGSGSTTDNV
-76 GKISKLAFKSNK
+76 WVTITLDQDFSYNGTKNLLLCVNDLTGEKTLDSNYPK
-88 TNLTFDKTVKV
+88 FRTYSSSTNTAIYNYGTQITDPSTQLNNLTA
-99 YMKNI
+99 
-104 GTTDVISAWD
+104 S
-114 TSEELKNN
+114 TS
-122 KVYEGSI
+122 
-129 SIDADG
+129 
-135 YLVFNLSPA
+135 
-144 FNYVDGN
+144 
-151 NILIF
+151 
-156 VDNNRGESGTVIDD
+156 
-170 VYFDVMSISSRQGAY
+170 
-185 TASGTASNNY
+185 
-195 GFDGTWPTCTGRTQ
+195 Q
-209 KNVISLTFSDETPTP
+209 KNTHNIIKLNFDSGSSTPTL
-224 PDAPTLTSPT
+224 PDAPTLNSPS

-242 PSLNFTLSS
+242 PSLDFKLSS
-251 NTAKYQIFLAEAAGT
+251 NTTQYQIFLAEASGT
-266 GAGAYNAL
+266 GPGTYNEL
-274 TDWVDKTNNTVSYQ
+274 TSLVDKTNITVSYQ

-297 YYWYVV
+297 YYWYVE
-303 AKNDEGSAES
+303 ATNDEGSASS
-313 AKYSFTTSDFGVPGI
+313 AVYSFTTSNFGDPGA
-328 PTLVS
+328 PTLNTPS
-333 PENNATIAENPNL
+333 NNEEVTSNPKL
-346 SWYFGEY
+346 SWTFGDY

-363 DADNLELKQDWT
+363 DSDNLNVVQNWT

-434 NKTIRFTFAPN
+434 SKTIRFTFAPN

-458 GNLAYCGH
+458 GNLAYCGY
-466 GTATEWLETGGATEM
+466 GTAATWLETGGATEM
-481 EITAPYFETGTTYY
+481 EITAPDFETGMTYY

-511 GGDAIDVFHFTT
+511 GGDAIEVFHFTT
-523 SSIAAATNLRSE
+523 SSIAAATSLTSK

-549 SNTVDEYQVLF
+549 GNTADEYQVLL
-560 GTDQNNLV
+560 GTEQNNLA
-568 VVQDWTLR
+568 VVQDWTSR

-605 GDALSSEI
+605 GGALSSEI
-613 ASFTTDS
+613 ASFTTDA
-620 LPGAVTYVSPA
+620 LPGAVTYISPA

-656 VLFGTDPDNLDVVQE
+656 VLFGTDLDNLDVVQE
-671 WTSTLATSYKTSDL
+671 WTSTLETSYQTSAL

-719 VTPVSPAH
+719 VTPISPAH
-727 GETGVSNVATITWE
+727 GETGVSNVATITWR

-800 DSGVRNYYNGANPS
+800 DYGVRNYYNGANPS
-814 GDVTLYSYTTANVV
+814 GDVTLYSYTTANVA
-828 AATYQAPVNNSVLST
+828 AATYQAPANNSVLST

-891 TYTTATLT
+891 TYTTATLV

-913 VDGTPL
+913 VDGTAL
-919 EGKIWGFVSLLDI
+919 EGKIWGFVSILDI
-932 PQNVTTDAISYDGT
+932 PQNVTTDAVSYDET
-946 AHITWDAI
+946 AHLTWDAI

-981 LVYNDGNAYNIQVTA
+981 LVYNGGNAYSIQITA
-996 LYEFDG
+996 VYEFDG
-1002 DTYESEK
+1002 ITYESDK
-1009 SDIVEVTTIG
+1009 SDAVEVTTIG
-1019 YGMIKVFVKDY
+1019 YGKIKVFVTDY

-1036 GVAITLSGKDIYGND
+1036 GVTITLSGKDISGND

-1093 MIVNNATRD
+1093 VIVNNATRD

-1130 GYNTN
+1130 GYNTD
-1135 EYLFDNR
+1135 EYRFENR
-1142 LYNIYVWEIHEDTY
+1142 PYNIYVWEIHEDTY
-1156 DPNYIA
+1156 DPNYIEC
-1162 RWFSIGATQGENSMY
+1162 WFSIGATQGENSMY

-1243 YAEAVVNEDET
+1243 YAEAVVNEGET

-1273 TINGE
+1273 TIKGE

-1317 IDNPTVWSVWNKTGW
+1317 INNPKVWNEWNKTGW
-1332 QFIASPFTNAAVSQ
+1332 QFIASPFTDATVSQ
-1346 FTETGDEY
+1346 FTNAGDEY

-1368 EWRNHKDTTAH
+1368 EWRNHKDPEAQ
-1379 FEKEFVSGRGYM
+1379 FETEFVSGRGYM
-1391 ASYKTNTTA
+1391 ASYESNTTA
-1400 SLNGTFFAGTSID
+1400 TLSGTFNSSTSIT
-1413 YEVTYKEI
+1413 YPVTYQDIQE
-1421 VGDSTH
+1421 GEMH
-1427 WPNFHLVGNPFT
+1427 WPNFHLLGNPFT
-1439 FDMDLSKL
+1439 FNMDLSKL
-1447 QTFHMATGVAV
+1447 QTFHIATGVAV
-1458 VNEVGGYNYM
+1458 INNTGGWDYL
-1468 ATGTINV
+1468 TSGSINV

-1488 SVSYND
+1488 SVSYSEGP
-1494 NATRSSNNNVIDNI
+1494 TRSSDNNVTDNI
-1508 SVIISNKTSRD
+1508 SIRISNSTSRD

-1524 FAGADK
+1524 FAGADNA
-1530 VGFPKLNNFNEEI
+1530 GFPKLNAMNEDV
-1543 ACLYVSSDAKR
+1543 AYLYVVDNNER
-1554 YGIFNYDEDV
+1554 YGIFNYDKDV
-1564 REVPL
+1564 KEVPL

-1574 KMGNYTISVEAEG
+1574 KMGNYTISVDAEG
-1587 EYDNI
+1587 EYETI
-1592 ILVDRLTGIETN
+1592 VLVDRQTGVETN
-1604 MLFEDYNFTTT
+1604 MLLEDYKFTAT

-1620 NADRFIVR
+1620 NTDRFIVR
-1628 FSKKS
+1628 FTFKS
-1633 DAKVETDRFAYQSGE
+1633 DVETESKIFAYQSGN
-1648 ELIIEA
+1648 ELIIED
-1654 EGTVQM
+1654 EGTVQL
-1660 FDVMGRMVY
+1660 FDVTGRMLY
-1669 SNDVE
+1669 ISDVKSRGE
-1674 GQRRVNVGH
+1674 RINVGQ

-1696 NGVKVQKV
+1696 EGVKVQKV

>member
-27 IGTRNGD
+27 IGTKSGD

-195 GFDGTWPTCTGRTQ
+195 GFDGTWPTCTGRIQ
-209 KNVISLTFSDETPTP
+209 KNVISLTFSDETPTAP
-224 PDAPTLTSPT
+224 TAPTLVSPENNAT
-234 NGETGIFN
+234 DQFS
-242 PSLNFTLSS
+242 PSLEFTLSS
-251 NTAKYQIFLAEAAGT
+251 NTAQYQIFLAEASGT
-266 GAGAYNAL
+266 GAGTYNPL
-274 TDWVDKTNNTVSYQ
+274 TSLVDKTNNTVSYQ
-288 TNNLKPNTT
+288 TSNLKPNTT

-303 AKNDEGSAES
+303 ATNDEGSAES
-313 AKYSFTTSDFGVPGI
+313 AKYSFTTSNFGAPGI

-333 PENNATIAENPNL
+333 PANNATIAENPNL
-346 SWYFGEY
+346 SWDFGEY
-353 TEQYQ
+353 TDEYQ
-358 VWLGT
+358 LLFGT
-363 DADNLELKQDWT
+363 DPDNLDVVQDWT

-387 AVGDYFWKIVA
+387 AVGDYFWKIVV

-481 EITAPYFETGTTYY
+481 EITAPYFNTGKTYY

-523 SSIAAATNLRSE
+523 SSISAATNLRSE

-560 GTDQNNLV
+560 GTDQDNLV
-568 VVQDWTLR
+568 VVQDWTSR

-605 GDALSSEI
+605 GGALSSEI

-671 WTSTLATSYKTSDL
+671 WTSTLETSYQTSDL
-685 SANVTYYWQI
+685 SANVTYYWQV
-695 NVRNNMGEVQGAI
+695 NVRNNMGEVQGAV

-719 VTPVSPAH
+719 VTPISPVH
-727 GETGVSNVATITWE
+727 GETGVSNVATITWM
-741 FAPNTTHYR
+741 FAPNTTHYK
-750 LLFDRG
+750 LLFDRD
-756 YGLEYQIGNNET
+756 YGLEYQVGNKNT
-768 WVKVTEETA
+768 WIEVTGETA

-786 GALKTY
+786 GALGTY

-800 DSGVRNYYNGANPS
+800 DNGSRNYYNENNPS
-814 GDVTLYSYTTANVV
+814 GDVELYSYTTADVV
-828 AATYQAPVNNSVLST
+828 AATYQSPDNNSVLST
-843 PTATLKWTYGANNTV
+843 PTATLKWAYGANNTV

-919 EGKIWGFVSLLDI
+919 KGKIWGFVSLLDI

-981 LVYNDGNAYNIQVTA
+981 LVYNGGNAYSIQITA
-996 LYEFDG
+996 VYEFDG
-1002 DTYESEK
+1002 DTYESDK
-1009 SDIVEVTTIG
+1009 SDAVKVTTIG

-1093 MIVNNATRD
+1093 VIVNNETRD

-1116 TVNDISVDHIDIFL
+1116 TVNNVNVDYLDIWL
-1130 GYNTN
+1130 GYDSDNT
-1135 EYLFDNR
+1135 FDTVR

-1156 DPNYIA
+1156 DTNYIA
-1162 RWFSIGATQGENSMY
+1162 RWFSIGATQGENIMY
-1177 RYFEWENLPNGVY
+1177 RYFEWDELPNGVY
-1190 LIGVELPGSG
+1190 RIGVELPGSG

-1243 YAEAVVNEDET
+1243 YAPAVVNKGET

-1266 KDYFGSL
+1266 KDYFGAL

-1278 FITTTDIGIVN
+1278 FIATTDIGIVN
-1289 DSPHRLILNDGAQL
+1289 ESFHRLILNDGAQL
-1303 RQKNPNLPGKFVMN
+1303 RQKNNNLPGKFVMN
-1317 IDNPTVWSVWNKTGW
+1317 IDNPTVWSIWNKTGW
-1332 QFIASPFTNAAVSQ
+1332 QFISSPFTNAAVSQ
-1346 FTETGDEY
+1346 FTNADTY

-1368 EWRNHKDTTAH
+1368 EWRNHKDPEAN
-1379 FEKEFVSGRGYM
+1379 FETEFVSGRGYM
-1391 ASYKTNTTA
+1391 ASYQNDTTA
-1400 SLNGTFFAGTSID
+1400 TFSGTFYAGTSIT
-1413 YEVTYKEI
+1413 YPVTYKEI
-1421 VGDSTH
+1421 IGDSTH

-1439 FDMDLSKL
+1439 FNMDLSKL
-1447 QTFHMATGVAV
+1447 QTFHMATGVAI
-1458 VNEVGGYNYM
+1458 VNEVGGWNYM
-1468 ATGTINV
+1468 TTGTINV

-1696 NGVKVQKV
+1696 NGIKVQKV